1 MKKALLP
8 SAVILLVLL
17 IDQASKIW
25 IKTNMYLGQEYYIAG
40 DWFRIHF
47 TENEGM
53 AFGLTIGGD
62 YGKIALSVF
71 RIVAVT
77 FIGYYLFTLIKKKT
91 PHGLIIS
98 IALIFS
104 GAMGN
109 ILDSIFYGV
118 IFSDSIN
125 RVAEIFP
132 PGGGYA
138 TWFHGKVVD
147 MLYFPV
153 YQGYPPSWLPFWQ
166 DSYFIFFRPVFNIAD
181 AAITIGVFMIII
193 FQRRYFKE
201 EDKAEAELDRLEDAG
216 RAEKDAKAMSGSDK
230 PDTGENLL

>member
-1 MKKALLP
+1 MKKSIIESSNHRITLKKALLP

-25 IKTNMYLGQEYYIAG
+25 IKTNMYLGQEYFIAG

-77 FIGYYLFTLIKKKT
+77 FIGYYLFTLLKKNT
-91 PHGLIIS
+91 PPGLTTS

-109 ILDSIFYGV
+109 ILDSIFYGK
-118 IFSDSIN
+118 IFTDSIN
-125 RVAEIFP
+125 RIAEIFP

-153 YQGYPPSWLPFWQ
+153 YQGYPPAWLPFWQ
-166 DSYFIFFRPVFNIAD
+166 DSYFIFFRPVFNVAD
-181 AAITIGVFMIII
+181 AAITIGVFMILF

-201 EDKAEAELDRLEDAG
+201 EDAR
-216 RAEKDAKAMSGSDK
+216 
-230 PDTGENLL
+230 